1 MAKEYG
7 LVLLEDGTLVDIAAG
22 ETVPTDKK
30 IMPETTPEQVA
41 ALKSFTTSD
50 LRASCI
56 KAGEVVPLMPTDGIK
71 TRALISQSSKLNW
84 SHGFHITQY
93 ELETGS
99 MTDICNF
106 DNSDVVYVF
115 DGELSVEVNDMTYSM
130 HSGDTATI
138 SSGSARRFRNISERP
153 VTFLRVQGNDA

>member
-1 MAKEYG
+1 
-7 LVLLEDGTLVDIAAG
+7 
-22 ETVPTDKK
+22 
-30 IMPETTPEQVA
+30 
-41 ALKSFTTSD
+41 
-50 LRASCI
+50 
-56 KAGEVVPLMPTDGIK
+56 
-71 TRALISQSSKLNW
+71 
-84 SHGFHITQY
+84 
-93 ELETGS
+93 
-99 MTDICNF
+99 MTHICNF